1 MITIRDVAEK
11 AGVSKAT
18 VSRIIN
24 GKGNFRKETVERV
37 QQVMEKLHYRPNEGA
52 RTLGGKQSKML
63 ALVMPNKELPVFG
76 LYTAALE
83 YAAYQEGYRLTLCS
97 SFYNKEEEEKSIQLL
112 KSNLVDGIIYGGFN
126 QDISHF
132 NRIDMPVVSIGRR
145 LSNAIPLVQAD
156 NLMVGKLACRHL
168 LSKGCRHLLYI
179 TGFPGGLR
187 KDEKYIGIQNILE
200 QEVAECLPYEVTME
214 MQVDGT
220 LDLAINH
227 AILDHPDVNGI
238 IAKTDIIA
246 MKCLQS
252 CFSIGYQVPD
262 QIRIIGYG
270 DYFFTKLSNPPMTT
284 IVEPIEHICRE
295 AVKKLVRMIETG
307 GSGGDDMILPVSLV
321 ERKTT

>member
-1 MITIRDVAEK
+1 MVTIKDVAEK

-24 GKGNFRKETVERV
+24 GQGSFRKETIEHV
-37 QQVMEKLHYRPNEGA
+37 QRVMEELRYRPNEVA
-52 RTLGGKQSKML
+52 RTLGGKRSKML
-63 ALVMPNKELPVFG
+63 ALVMPNRELPVFG

-97 SFYNKEEEEKSIQLL
+97 SFYNKEEEIKSIQLL

-126 QDISHF
+126 WDVSHF
-132 NRIDMPVVSIGRR
+132 AHIDMPVVSIGRK
-145 LSNAIPLVQAD
+145 LSDTIPLVQAD
-156 NLMVGKLACRHL
+156 NRMAGKLACRHL

-179 TGFPGGLR
+179 TGFPAGIR
-187 KDEKYIGIQNILE
+187 RDEKYVGIQEVLE
-200 QEVAECLPYEVTME
+200 YEVAECFPYEVTME
-214 MQVDGT
+214 MQVDDMI
-220 LDLAINH
+220 DLAINH
-227 AILDHPDVNGI
+227 AILDHPDVDGI
-238 IAKTDIIA
+238 IAETDIIA

-252 CFSIGYQVPD
+252 CASIGCRVPE

-270 DYFFTKLSNPPMTT
+270 NYFFTRLSTPPMTT

-295 AVKKLVRMIETG
+295 AVKKLVRVIEIG
-307 GSGGDDMILPVSLV
+307 GSGGDDMALPVSLV